1 MEKKFDLKE
10 VLDLSPEKIREFIG
24 LGKENFELYQKD
36 FQEFIER
43 NSSPIEEKDPQ
54 MYVILYVWASSMI
67 FNATRLGNAD
77 YLFVNSNTFE
87 KMNDSMGPE
96 EGECGKPCNTK
107 WKFGRRLYTCSVIVC
122 DELED
127 NEFLFG
133 YIQRT
138 EFSFFRNEEGKLYMK
153 IKTPEE
159 QNNLEKERFIDLK
172 FQM

>member
-36 FQEFIER
+36 YQEFIER

-54 MYVILYVWASSMI
+54 MYVVLYVWASSMI
-67 FNATRLGNAD
+67 FNATKSGNAN
-77 YLFVNSNTFE
+77 YLFINSKTFE

-96 EGECGKPCNTK
+96 EGERESCGTFK
-107 WKFGRRLYTCSVIVC
+107 WKLWRRIYTFLVIIC

-127 NEFLFG
+127 DEFLFG
-133 YIQRT
+133 NIRRT
-138 EFSFFRNEEGKLYMK
+138 EFSFFRNKEGKLGMK

>member
-10 VLDLSPEKIREFIG
+10 VLNLSPEKIREFIG

-36 FQEFIER
+36 FQEFIAR

-77 YLFVNSNTFE
+77 YLFVNSNTFK

-96 EGECGKPCNTK
+96 EGEYETCGTK
-107 WKFGRRLYTCSVIVC
+107 WKFGRRLYTCSVIIC

-133 YIQRT
+133 YMQRT

>member
-43 NSSPIEEKDPQ
+43 NSSPIEEKAPQ
-54 MYVILYVWASSMI
+54 MQVILYVWASSMI
-67 FNATRLGNAD
+67 FNATRIGNVD

-96 EGECGKPCNTK
+96 EGERESCGTFK
-107 WKFGRRLYTCSVIVC
+107 WKLGRRLYTCLVIIC

-127 NEFLFG
+127 DEFLFG
-133 YIQRT
+133 NIRRT
-138 EFSFFRNEEGKLYMK
+138 EFSFFRNEEGKLFMK

-159 QNNLEKERFIDLK
+159 QNNLEKEKFIDLK

>member
-1 MEKKFDLKE
+1 M
-10 VLDLSPEKIREFIG
+10 
-24 LGKENFELYQKD
+24 QA
-36 FQEFIER
+36 
-43 NSSPIEEKDPQ
+43 EESEYETSGTQ
-54 MYVILYVWASSMI
+54 
-67 FNATRLGNAD
+67 
-77 YLFVNSNTFE
+77 
-87 KMNDSMGPE
+87 
-96 EGECGKPCNTK
+96 
-107 WKFGRRLYTCSVIVC
+107 WKLGRRVYTCSVIVC

-133 YIQRT
+133 YMQRT

>member
-96 EGECGKPCNTK
+96 EGEC
-107 WKFGRRLYTCSVIVC
+107 
-122 DELED
+122 
-127 NEFLFG
+127 
-133 YIQRT
+133 
-138 EFSFFRNEEGKLYMK
+138 
-153 IKTPEE
+153 
-159 QNNLEKERFIDLK
+159 
-172 FQM
+172 

>member
-36 FQEFIER
+36 YQEFIER

-54 MYVILYVWASSMI
+54 MYVVLYVWASSMI
-67 FNATRLGNAD
+67 FNATKSGNAN
-77 YLFVNSNTFE
+77 YLFINSKTFE

-96 EGECGKPCNTK
+96 EGEYEPCDTK

-122 DELED
+122 DELKD

-133 YIQRT
+133 YMQRT

>member
-43 NSSPIEEKDPQ
+43 NSSTIEEKDPQ

-67 FNATRLGNAD
+67 FNATKSGNAN
-77 YLFVNSNTFE
+77 YLFINSKTFE

-96 EGECGKPCNTK
+96 EGERESCGTFK
-107 WKFGRRLYTCSVIVC
+107 WKLGRRLYTCLVIIC

-127 NEFLFG
+127 DEFLFG
-133 YIQRT
+133 NIRRT
-138 EFSFFRNEEGKLYMK
+138 EFSFFRNKEGKLGMK

-159 QNNLEKERFIDLK
+159 QNNLEKEKFIDLK

>member
-10 VLDLSPEKIREFIG
+10 VLDLSPEKNKKKKR

-96 EGECGKPCNTK
+96 EGEYEPCDTK

-127 NEFLFG
+127 NEFLFSNM
-133 YIQRT
+133 QRT
-138 EFSFFRNEEGKLYMK
+138 EFSYFRNEEGKLYMK

>member
-36 FQEFIER
+36 YQEFIER

-54 MYVILYVWASSMI
+54 MYVVLYVWASSMI
-67 FNATRLGNAD
+67 FNATKSGNAD
-77 YLFVNSNTFE
+77 YLFVNSNTFD
-87 KMNDSMGPE
+87 KMNSSMGPE
-96 EGECGKPCNTK
+96 EGEYEPCGKK
-107 WKFGRRLYTCSVIVC
+107 WKFGRRLYTCSVVIC

-133 YIQRT
+133 NMQRT
-138 EFSFFRNEEGKLYMK
+138 EFSYFRNEEGKLCMK

>member
-10 VLDLSPEKIREFIG
+10 VLNLSPEKIREFIG

-36 FQEFIER
+36 FQEFIAR
-43 NSSPIEEKDPQ
+43 NSSPIEEKDPK

-96 EGECGKPCNTK
+96 EGEYEPCGTK

-133 YIQRT
+133 YMQRT

>member
-36 FQEFIER
+36 YQEFIKR

-67 FNATRLGNAD
+67 FNATKSGNAD
-77 YLFVNSNTFE
+77 YLFVNSNTFD
-87 KMNDSMGPE
+87 KMNISMGQE
-96 EGECGKPCNTK
+96 EGEYEPCGTK
-107 WKFGRRLYTCSVIVC
+107 WKFGRRLYTCSVVIC

-133 YIQRT
+133 NMQRT
-138 EFSFFRNEEGKLYMK
+138 EFSYFRNEKGKLCMK

>member
-36 FQEFIER
+36 YQEFIER

-54 MYVILYVWASSMI
+54 MYVVLYVWASSMI
-67 FNATRLGNAD
+67 FNATKMGNAD

-87 KMNDSMGPE
+87 KMNDSMVPE
-96 EGECGKPCNTK
+96 EGEYEPCDTK
-107 WKFGRRLYTCSVIVC
+107 WKFGRRLYTCSVIIC

-133 YIQRT
+133 NMQRT
-138 EFSFFRNEEGKLYMK
+138 EFSYFRNEEGKLCMK

>member
-10 VLDLSPEKIREFIG
+10 VLDLSAEKIREFIG

-36 FQEFIER
+36 YQEFIEK
-43 NSSPIEEKDPQ
+43 NSSPIEEKDSQ
-54 MYVILYVWASSMI
+54 MYVFLYVWASSMI
-67 FNATRLGNAD
+67 FNATKLGNAN
-77 YLFVNSNTFE
+77 YLFINSNTFE
-87 KMNDSMGPE
+87 KMNDGKGTE
-96 EGECGKPCNTK
+96 EGEYEPCDTK
-107 WKFGRRLYTCSVIVC
+107 WKFGRRLYTCSVIIC

-127 NEFLFG
+127 DEFLFG
-133 YIQRT
+133 NMQRT
-138 EFSFFRNEEGKLYMK
+138 EFSYFRNEEGKLCMK

>member
-43 NSSPIEEKDPQ
+43 NSSPIEEKDLR

-67 FNATRLGNAD
+67 FKATRLGNAD

-96 EGECGKPCNTK
+96 ESEYETCDTK

-133 YIQRT
+133 YMQRT

>member
-87 KMNDSMGPE
+87 KMNDSMVPE
-96 EGECGKPCNTK
+96 ESEYETCGTK

-133 YIQRT
+133 YMQRT

>member
-43 NSSPIEEKDPQ
+43 NSSPIEEKDPK

-87 KMNDSMGPE
+87 KMNDSMEPE
-96 EGECGKPCNTK
+96 ESEYETCGTK

-133 YIQRT
+133 YMQRT